1 MSKDLLSD
9 YGDVLTVED
18 IMKILKIG
26 RNKAYSLLKDGKIKS
41 IRIGTMHR
49 IPKNSL
55 IMFLENSCRSI
66 ENQRL

>member
-1 MSKDLLSD
+1 MSKNLLSD
-9 YGDVLTVED
+9 YGDILTVED
-18 IMKILKIG
+18 IMKILQIG

-55 IMFLENSCRSI
+55 VSFLENSCTNI